1 MNENQETLNLYS
13 QVWIDEKD
21 VKLNYEK
28 INWKE
33 NTNEKVFCYGYYP
46 RDSKGFLHDHSG
58 HGSYLGLR

>member
-28 INWKE
+28 IN
-33 NTNEKVFCYGYYP
+33 
-46 RDSKGFLHDHSG
+46 
-58 HGSYLGLR
+58 